1 MFITRSSLCASPNIA
16 QKKKKSA
23 EFSVNALHVHSMD
36 LLSHYVSSE
45 DNETCGSED
54 SPSAE
59 KVLKENQ
66 PRGVY
71 LITYSE
77 GDIIVILTRQA
88 FLNMVLE
95 AVRATDG
102 FEVQWVCA
110 QGKASIRPK

>member
-1 MFITRSSLCASPNIA
+1 MFITRSPLWASPNIA
-16 QKKKKSA
+16 QKKNKTKQNKKQA
-23 EFSVNALHVHSMD
+23 QFSVNALHVHSMD

-71 LITYSE
+71 LMPYSQGDTYHS
-77 GDIIVILTRQA
+77 
-88 FLNMVLE
+88 N
-95 AVRATDG
+95 TD
-102 FEVQWVCA
+102 
-110 QGKASIRPK
+110 